1 MANEGSYDL
10 TGTDLNGLKAL
21 NFVFGPNGSGKTT
34 ISRVIAGTNINAE
47 STMTWAAGNPLD
59 TRVYN
64 RDFVEKHFDTPGS
77 IRGVY
82 TLGEGNVEAVK
93 KIADLKIGEDEIDK
107 KLKNLK
113 KTLNGED
120 GAGGKQK
127 ERDDLDAKLVED
139 VWNAKR
145 GYSDLD
151 DAFSGLNNN
160 KKKFCQRYLSE
171 AEKNEAELR
180 EIGAL
185 RDDAATVFSD
195 SLTQASVLPKS
206 DSQPLLALES
216 STILAKKIIGK
227 DDVDIAA
234 VIEKLG
240 NSDWVQQGRQYFD
253 QLDDQCPFC
262 QQKTDAAFQQSLED
276 YFDES
281 YVSDLAAIESLR
293 ADYEEKATALLN
305 AYQVPAVIESP
316 FLDRDG
322 FESDLSALRLSL
334 EANCGSI
341 AGKKKEPSTPV
352 TLKDT
357 QPLVSAVDTHVDAA
371 NAKVQEN
378 NDTLNNLDARKKTL
392 IAQVWRR
399 LLEDTKPLFEAYKTA
414 SGNLD
419 TAITNL
425 TNQIA
430 QHDEELKEKRQEIED
445 TEKQIT
451 SIKPTIEAI
460 NKLLKSFGFVNF
472 HLVESADEGFYEVNR
487 PGGED
492 AKGTLSEGEKSFITF
507 LYFYHHIKGSFS
519 TSGANTDRIVVFDDP
534 VSSLDADILF
544 IVCNLIK
551 GIINEMRAGNSAI
564 KQVFVLTHNIYFHKE
579 ITFHKNRS
587 GADAMRDE
595 TFWIVRKAST
605 RSELVSSSENP
616 IKSSYELLWREV
628 RQKPPSETAIQ
639 NVMRRILEHYFK
651 FFGGIAPEEIV
662 EKFEGQEKMICASLF
677 SWIND
682 GSHFANDDLFMSCD
696 PGQVD
701 RYLTVF
707 QRIFEETDHAGHY
720 KMMMGDAYVPLPAN
734 EPEAPAEEAVTVAAA
749 ANDQDGATAP
759 VADVA
764 LSTGSVE
771 GDHPPG

>member
-1 MANEGSYDL
+1 MIEKIYLANEGSYDAA
-10 TGTDLNGLKAL
+10 GTALIGLKPL

-34 ISRVIAGTNINAE
+34 ISRVIAGTNVNAD
-47 STMTWAAGNPLD
+47 STTTWAAANELE

-77 IRGVY
+77 IQGVY
-82 TLGEGNVEAVK
+82 TLGDGNVEAVNK
-93 KIADLKIGEDEIDK
+93 VADLKVSEDEIDK
-107 KLKNLK
+107 KLRNLK
-113 KTLNGED
+113 KTLHGDD

-127 ERDDLDAKLVED
+127 ERDDLDEKLVED
-139 VWNAKR
+139 VWKAKR

-151 DAFSGLNNN
+151 DAFSGLNKS

-171 AEKNEAELR
+171 AEKNKAELR
-180 EIGAL
+180 EIGIL
-185 RDDAATVFSD
+185 REEAATVFSD
-195 SLTQASVLPKS
+195 SLTQASALPKP
-206 DSQPLLALES
+206 DCQPLLTLKPLE
-216 STILAKKIIGK
+216 ILGKKIIGK
-227 DDVDIAA
+227 DDVNIAA
-234 VIEKLG
+234 LIAKLG
-240 NSDWVQQGRQYFD
+240 NSDWVQQGRHYFD

-262 QQKTDAAFQQSLED
+262 QQKTDAAFRQSLED

-281 YVSDLAAIESLR
+281 YVADLAAIESLR
-293 ADYEEKATALLN
+293 SDYKDKAAALLETYE
-305 AYQVPAVIESP
+305 APAVFDSP
-316 FLDRDG
+316 FLDRDA
-322 FESDLSALRLSL
+322 FESDLSALRLAL
-334 EANCGSI
+334 ESNRNAI
-341 AGKKKEPSTPV
+341 EGKKKEPSTPV

-357 QPLVSAVDTHVDAA
+357 QPLFAAVDAHIDAA

-378 NDTLNNLDARKKTL
+378 NDTLNNLDARKRTL
-392 IAQVWRR
+392 IIQVWRR
-399 LLEDTKPLFEAYKTA
+399 LLEDTKPIYDTYKTA

-419 TAITNL
+419 AAIASL
-425 TNQIA
+425 AKQIT
-430 QHDEELKEKRQEIED
+430 QREEELKEKRQEIED
-445 TEKQIT
+445 TEKKIT

-460 NKLLKSFGFVNF
+460 NKLLKSFGFANF
-472 HLVESADEGFYEVNR
+472 HLVESADEGFYEVKR

-519 TSGANTDRIVVFDDP
+519 ASGANTDRIVVFDDP

-551 GIINEMRAGNSAI
+551 GVINEMRAGNSAI

-579 ITFHKNRS
+579 ITFHKKRS
-587 GADAMRDE
+587 GSDAMHDE
-595 TFWIVRKAST
+595 TFWIVRKSAS
-605 RSELVSSSENP
+605 RSEIVRSPENP

-651 FFGGIAPEEIV
+651 FFGGIAPEEII
-662 EKFEGQEKMICASLF
+662 EKFDGQEKMICASLF

-696 PGQVD
+696 PGQVN

-707 QRIFEETDHAGHY
+707 QRIFEESGHDGHY
-720 KMMMGDAYVPLPAN
+720 KMMMGDSYAALPA
-734 EPEAPAEEAVTVAAA
+734 PEAEQTASVAAT
-749 ANDQDGATAP
+749 DQTISDTLDDGAAS
-759 VADVA
+759 AA
-764 LSTGSVE
+764 AQ
-771 GDHPPG
+771 